1 VFVYFSNYKTKEINI
16 FLTSE
21 TTNNMTTEQQQ
32 IIERY
37 FSKDGEQ
44 YHLNTGGIHIGFFEF
59 TISRDTPVVLE
70 IKVNHTVITMWKEVN
85 QLHITIL

>member
-1 VFVYFSNYKTKEINI
+1 
-16 FLTSE
+16 
-21 TTNNMTTEQQQ
+21 MTTEQQQ
-32 IIERY
+32 VIEKY
-37 FSKDGEQ
+37 FNKDGEQ

>member
-1 VFVYFSNYKTKEINI
+1 
-16 FLTSE
+16 LTSE